1 MITVLITYMANINN
15 NDIDSAIH
23 STIEDEA

>member
-1 MITVLITYMANINN
+1 MITVLITYMTNINK

-23 STIEDEA
+23 STVEDEA